1 MDTKAVA
8 DVVEICNI
16 SSKDSE
22 FESDSVDD
30 GSVTSS
36 DSGVTS
42 SSGSEDEPENE
53 RQSKTLHFK
62 TKKNQNLERFY
73 WKLVRVK
80 SYTVQLVCA
89 KKLNFWF

>member
-8 DVVEICNI
+8 DVVENCDI
-16 SSKDSE
+16 SSKDGE
-22 FESDSVDD
+22 YESDSVDD

-42 SSGSEDEPENE
+42 SGGSEDEPEAE

-73 WKLVRVK
+73 
-80 SYTVQLVCA
+80 
-89 KKLNFWF
+89 

>member
-1 MDTKAVA
+1 MEIQLDTKAVA
-8 DVVEICNI
+8 DVVENCDI
-16 SSKDSE
+16 SSKDGE
-22 FESDSVDD
+22 YESDSVDD

-36 DSGVTS
+36 NG
-42 SSGSEDEPENE
+42 GEDDPKAE

-73 WKLVRVK
+73 WKLVRIK

-89 KKLNFWF
+89 KN